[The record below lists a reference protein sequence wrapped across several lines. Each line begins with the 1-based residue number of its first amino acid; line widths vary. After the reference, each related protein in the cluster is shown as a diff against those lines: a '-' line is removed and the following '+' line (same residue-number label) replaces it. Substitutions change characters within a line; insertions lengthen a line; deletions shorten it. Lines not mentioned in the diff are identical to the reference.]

1 MERKYC
7 QSCGMPLIDEK
18 ELGTNKDGSRNEEY
32 CIYCFEQGDFKG
44 DMTMEEMIAFC
55 APFMVKSNPNMT
67 EEEAKDN
74 MRKFFPCLKRWRNK

>member
-32 CIYCFEQGDFKG
+32 CIYCFEQGDL
-44 DMTMEEMIAFC
+44 
-55 APFMVKSNPNMT
+55 VKSNPNMT